1 MNTLSEILSSR
12 TRAEIFRLLFG
23 PVQQELHI
31 REIQRRSGLNDSTI
45 RQELRKLARL
55 DLVKAR
61 KDSNRI
67 YYSVN
72 KSNPL
77 FIDLRNLVLK
87 TSGLVDI
94 LKDALQDRRIH
105 QAFVF
110 GSLAEGKERSDSD
123 VDLFVIGDVGL
134 RKISE
139 FLSGVSERIGREINP
154 HVMTPHEFQ
163 NRVKSGDHFITT
175 ILNSPRLFI
184 IGTENDF
191 ETMGR

>member
-1 MNTLSEILSSR
+1 MTTYSNAINYL
-12 TRAEIFRLLFG
+12 
-23 PVQQELHI
+23 VQRIVE
-31 REIQRRSGLNDSTI
+31 EVAP
-45 RQELRKLARL
+45 LR
-55 DLVKAR
+55 
-61 KDSNRI
+61 I
-67 YYSVN
+67 M
-72 KSNPL
+72 
-77 FIDLRNLVLK
+77 I
-87 TSGLVDI
+87 
-94 LKDALQDRRIH
+94 
-105 QAFVF
+105 F
-110 GSLAEGKERSDSD
+110 GSAPRGEIVGDSD

-139 FLSGVSERIGREINP
+139 FLSGVSEIIGREINP